1 MTAQTVTVTVDD
13 DEFASTGLWLSAN
26 IKEVLESAGATAIT
40 VTVELNGAP
49 RLSDTPVT
57 VSVGGGT
64 STATSGTDFA
74 TVSDFTVTI
83 AAGTL
88 SQTATFDLTPTD
100 DDVDEGYFESVAVSG
115 TSTVSALS
123 SVIGTAVNIL
133 DDDDRGVTVSDSSL
147 TVKEGSSETYTVVL
161 DSRPTGDVTVTPSRT
176 SGDTDVTVSGAL
188 TFTPD
193 NWSSE
198 QTVTVRAAEDLDGDD
213 DTAEIGHAV
222 SGGDYGSVTAQTVTV
237 TVDDDEF
244 ASTGLWLSANIK
256 EVLESAGATAIT
268 VTVELNGAPRLSDT
282 PVTVSVGGGT
292 STATSG
298 TDFATVSDFTVTI
311 AAGTLSQTA
320 TFDLTPTDDDVDEGY
335 FESVAV
341 SGTSTVSALS
351 SVIGTAVNILDDDDR
366 GVTVSDSSL
375 TVKEGSSETYT
386 VVLDSRPTGDV
397 TVTPSRTS
405 GDADVTVSGALTFT
419 PDNWSSEQTVTV
431 RAAEDLDGDDD
442 TAEIGHAV
450 SGGDYGSVTA
460 QTVTVT
466 VDDDEFAS
474 TGLWLSANIKEV
486 LESAGATAIT
496 VTVELNGAPRL
507 SDTPV
512 EVSVGGGTS
521 TATSGT
527 DFATVSDFTVTIAA
541 GTLSQTATF
550 DLTPTDDDVDEGYF
564 ESVAVS
570 GTSTVSALSSVI
582 GTAVNILDDDDR
594 GVTVSDSSLT
604 VKEGSSETYT
614 VVLDSRPTGDVT
626 VTPSRTSGDTD
637 VTVSGALTFT
647 PDNWSS
653 EQTVTVRAAEDLDG
667 DDDTAMIGHA
677 VSGGDYGSETAGSV
691 TVTVDDDEFAST
703 GLWLSANIKEVLESA
718 GATAITVTVELNG
731 APRLSDTPV
740 TVSVGGGTSTA
751 TSGTDFATVSDFT
764 VTIAAGTLSQT
775 ATFDLTP
782 TDDDVD
788 EGYFE
793 SVAVS
798 GTSTVS
804 ALSSV
809 IGTAVNIL
817 DDDDRGV
824 TVSDSSLTVKEG
836 SSETY
841 TVVLDSEPTG
851 DVTVT
856 PSRTSGDTDVTV
868 SGALTFTPDN
878 WSSAQT
884 VTVRAAEDLDA
895 IDDTAEIDH
904 AVSGGDY
911 GSETAQT
918 VTVTVDD
925 DEFASTG
932 LLLSANIKEVLESAG
947 ATVITVTAT
956 LNRGAR
962 LSDTPVTVSVGAG
975 TSTAT
980 AGTDFA
986 TVNDFTVT
994 IAAGTLSQTAT
1005 FTLEPTDDDV
1015 DEGYFESVEVSG
1027 TSTVSAL
1034 SSVIGTAVNILD
1046 DDDAPTVTLVLTP
1059 ESIEESDD
1067 SDTSSVQENRA
1078 VVTAT
1083 LNWASGVATTVTV
1096 SVLPNA
1102 PAVAGDYSL
1111 SANKELM
1118 IAAGSK
1124 SSTGTVTITAVDNVL
1139 GTADK
1144 TVAVKGSATNTLGII
1159 GPADRALTI
1168 LDDDRTQQNN
1178 RMDPTEVLLSVDNQD
1193 VLESAGATTITVTA
1207 ALDQELMADLSV
1219 TLTVSAGTA
1228 TETEDF
1234 VPIAPLTI
1242 EIDAGRTE
1250 GTTTFVLTPVDDAID
1265 EDDETVV
1272 IQGTAANGGVT
1283 IEPEAGLTLTI
1294 IDDDN
1299 RRVFVAPT
1307 QLSLQRNDSGKYT
1320 VVLDSEPTDMVMI
1333 TISTVKSDTSITFEP
1348 DSLMFSTQDW
1358 MNLQEVTVRSNSKLE
1373 TVTIKNGVQGGG
1385 YDDIRAD
1392 DVVVSVIESQAESA
1406 AEKQSLTITD
1416 RMLLNSV
1423 VGVFDNRR
1431 RTSFSRDSDKR
1442 QRSPADRVEAVLY
1455 ELAKMASATGHE
1467 HSSYRGSSMGQT
1479 DAGIGIGQSWGEGEA
1494 DGSMSGIKFD
1504 IGDDSGVLVTSGE
1517 LFWEQL
1523 WGRSFEIP
1531 LNVAGEDVSQSEGG
1545 PEWTLWGSA
1554 DLQTASGTP
1563 EGGRYDGELRSV
1575 YLGVDRNFGQD
1586 WLAGVAVSRS
1596 TGDVDYSYKAAD
1608 NTVEGLFSTTSLS
1621 SLYPYMHGRLSKN
1634 LEIWMVGGFGSG
1646 DVAATRYRLN
1656 RVETGDLNME
1666 LLAGGFGLD
1675 LAQIGTLRLSLIGD
1689 AGYTSLKVENSQGDI
1704 AGLESSINRYRVGME
1719 GEYDLPAVRPFWQ
1732 LSARSDGGDGQTGSG
1747 LDLVTGV
1754 RYERDRIRFDAQ
1766 GRWLRLHSASNYR
1779 EFSATASLTIVP
1791 KEDGTGLTVRFS
1803 PSWGGAGGGS
1813 FGSLWET
1820 MRLWNDQSPTTD
1832 LNRSVENHAAL
1843 SFEGEIGYGFRPA
1856 RGILTPKIYVS
1867 QDKTGEYSNLFGVG
1881 YVLSGDS
1888 FPGQLEAQ
1896 LPIGPGANRS
1906 GRLIGIRYYYQF

>member
-1 MTAQTVTVTVDD
+1 M
-13 DEFASTGLWLSAN
+13 
-26 IKEVLESAGATAIT
+26 
-40 VTVELNGAP
+40 TVELNGAP
-49 RLSDTPVT
+49 RLSDTPVE

-64 STATSGTDFA
+64 STATSGTDFVA
-74 TVSDFTVTI
+74 VSDFTVTI

-100 DDVDEGYFESVAVSG
+100 DDVDEGYFESV
-115 TSTVSALS
+115 
-123 SVIGTAVNIL
+123 
-133 DDDDRGVTVSDSSL
+133 
-147 TVKEGSSETYTVVL
+147 E
-161 DSRPTGDVTVTPSRT
+161 
-176 SGDTDVTVSGAL
+176 
-188 TFTPD
+188 
-193 NWSSE
+193 
-198 QTVTVRAAEDLDGDD
+198 
-213 DTAEIGHAV
+213 
-222 SGGDYGSVTAQTVTV
+222 
-237 TVDDDEF
+237 
-244 ASTGLWLSANIK
+244 
-256 EVLESAGATAIT
+256 
-268 VTVELNGAPRLSDT
+268 
-282 PVTVSVGGGT
+282 
-292 STATSG
+292 
-298 TDFATVSDFTVTI
+298 
-311 AAGTLSQTA
+311 
-320 TFDLTPTDDDVDEGY
+320 
-335 FESVAV
+335 V

-419 PDNWSSEQTVTV
+419 PDNWSSAQTVTV
-431 RAAEDLDGDDD
+431 RAAEDLDANDD

-450 SGGDYGSVTA
+450 SGGDYGSETA

-496 VTVELNGAPRL
+496 VTVA
-507 SDTPV
+507 
-512 EVSVGGGTS
+512 
-521 TATSGT
+521 
-527 DFATVSDFTVTIAA
+527 
-541 GTLSQTATF
+541 
-550 DLTPTDDDVDEGYF
+550 
-564 ESVAVS
+564 
-570 GTSTVSALSSVI
+570 
-582 GTAVNILDDDDR
+582 
-594 GVTVSDSSLT
+594 
-604 VKEGSSETYT
+604 
-614 VVLDSRPTGDVT
+614 
-626 VTPSRTSGDTD
+626 
-637 VTVSGALTFT
+637 
-647 PDNWSS
+647 
-653 EQTVTVRAAEDLDG
+653 
-667 DDDTAMIGHA
+667 
-677 VSGGDYGSETAGSV
+677 
-691 TVTVDDDEFAST
+691 
-703 GLWLSANIKEVLESA
+703 
-718 GATAITVTVELNG
+718 LNG

-740 TVSVGGGTSTA
+740 TVSVGG
-751 TSGTDFATVSDFT
+751 
-764 VTIAAGTLSQT
+764 
-775 ATFDLTP
+775 
-782 TDDDVD
+782 
-788 EGYFE
+788 
-793 SVAVS
+793 
-798 GTSTVS
+798 
-804 ALSSV
+804 
-809 IGTAVNIL
+809 
-817 DDDDRGV
+817 
-824 TVSDSSLTVKEG
+824 
-836 SSETY
+836 
-841 TVVLDSEPTG
+841 
-851 DVTVT
+851 
-856 PSRTSGDTDVTV
+856 
-868 SGALTFTPDN
+868 
-878 WSSAQT
+878 
-884 VTVRAAEDLDA
+884 
-895 IDDTAEIDH
+895 
-904 AVSGGDY
+904 
-911 GSETAQT
+911 
-918 VTVTVDD
+918 
-925 DEFASTG
+925 
-932 LLLSANIKEVLESAG
+932 
-947 ATVITVTAT
+947 
-956 LNRGAR
+956 
-962 LSDTPVTVSVGAG
+962 G

-1005 FTLEPTDDDV
+1005 FTLDPTDDDV
-1015 DEGYFESVEVSG
+1015 DEGYFESVAVSG
-1027 TSTVSAL
+1027 TSTVPTF
-1034 SSVIGTAVNILD
+1034 SVIGTAVNILD

-1067 SDTSSVQENRA
+1067 SDTSNVQENRA

-1083 LNWASGVATTVTV
+1083 LNRASSEATKVTV
-1096 SVLPNA
+1096 SVLPDS

-1111 SANKELM
+1111 SDNKELT
-1118 IAAGSK
+1118 IAAGLK

-1139 GTADK
+1139 DTPDK
-1144 TVAVKGSATNTLGII
+1144 SVAVKGAATNALGII
-1159 GPADRALTI
+1159 NPADAALTI
-1168 LDDDRTQQNN
+1168 VDDDEFASRGL
-1178 RMDPTEVLLSVDNQD
+1178 LLSADIKE

-1272 IQGTAANGGVT
+1272 IQGTTANGGVT
-1283 IEPEAGLTLTI
+1283 IEPEEGLTLTI

-1307 QLSLQRNDSGKYT
+1307 QLSLQRNDSDKYT

-1358 MNLQEVTVRSNSKLE
+1358 MNLQEVTVRSNLKLE
-1373 TVTIKNGVQGGG
+1373 TVTIKNDVQGGG

-1423 VGVFDNRR
+1423 VDVFDNRR

-1442 QRSPADRVEAVLY
+1442 QRSPAERVEAVLY

-1494 DGSMSGIKFD
+1494 DGSMSGIQFD

-1531 LNVAGEDVSQSEGG
+1531 LNLAGEDVSQSEGG

-1621 SLYPYMHGRLSKN
+1621 SVYPYMHGRLSEN
-1634 LEIWMVGGFGSG
+1634 LELWMVGGFGSG

-1704 AGLESSINRYRVGME
+1704 AGLEGSINRYRVGME

-1867 QDKTGEYSNLFGVG
+1867 QDNTGEYSNLFGVG
-1881 YVLSGDS
+1881 YVLSGES

>member
-1 MTAQTVTVTVDD
+1 M
-13 DEFASTGLWLSAN
+13 G
-26 IKEVLESAGATAIT
+26 AGW
-40 VTVELNGAP
+40 
-49 RLSDTPVT
+49 
-57 VSVGGGT
+57 

-88 SQTATFDLTPTD
+88 SQTATFTLEPTD
-100 DDVDEGYFESVAVSG
+100 DDVDEGYFESVAVSA

-147 TVKEGSSETYTVVL
+147 TVKEGTSETYTVVL
-161 DSRPTGDVTVTPSRT
+161 DSEPTGDVTVTPSRS
-176 SGDTDVTVSGAL
+176 SGDADVTVSGAL

-193 NWSSE
+193 NWSSA
-198 QTVTVRAAEDLDGDD
+198 QAVTVSAAEDLDAND
-213 DTAEIGHAV
+213 DTAVIDHTV
-222 SGGDYGSVTAQTVTV
+222 SGGDYGPVTAQTVTV

-244 ASTGLWLSANIK
+244 ASTGLLLSANIK
-256 EVLESAGATAIT
+256 EVLESAGATTIT
-268 VTVELNGAPRLSDT
+268 VTATLNRGARLSDT
-282 PVTVSVGGGT
+282 PVTVSVGGGW
-292 STATSG
+292 STAIAG
-298 TDFATVSDFTVTI
+298 TDFVAVNDFTVTI

-320 TFDLTPTDDDVDEGY
+320 TFTLEPTDDDVDEGY

-341 SGTSTVSALS
+341 SATSTVSALSSVIGTAVNILDDDDRGVTVSEESLTVNEGSTGTYTVVLDSEPTGDVTVTPSRSSGDADVTVSGALTFTPDNWSSAQAVTVSAAEDLDANDDTAVIDHTVSGGDYGPVTAQTVTVTVDDDEFASTGLLLSANIKEVLESAGATTITVTATLNRGARLSDTPVTVSVGGGWSTATSGTDFVAVNDFTVTIAAGTLSQTATFTLEPTDDDVDEGYFESVAVSATSTVSALS

-375 TVKEGSSETYT
+375 TVKEGTSETYT
-386 VVLDSRPTGDV
+386 VVLDSEPTGDV

-419 PDNWSSEQTVTV
+419 PDNWASAQAVTV
-431 RAAEDLDGDDD
+431 SAAEDLDANDD
-442 TAEIGHAV
+442 TAVIDHTV
-450 SGGDYGSVTA
+450 SGGDYGPVTA

-474 TGLWLSANIKEV
+474 TGVMLSANIKEV

-496 VTVELNGAPRL
+496 VTVELNGGSRSSA
-507 SDTPV
+507 TPV
-512 EVSVGGGTS
+512 VVSVGTG

-527 DFATVSDFTVTIAA
+527 DF
-541 GTLSQTATF
+541 
-550 DLTPTDDDVDEGYF
+550 
-564 ESVAVS
+564 VA
-570 GTSTVSALSSVI
+570 
-582 GTAVNILDDDDR
+582 
-594 GVTVSDSSLT
+594 
-604 VKEGSSETYT
+604 
-614 VVLDSRPTGDVT
+614 
-626 VTPSRTSGDTD
+626 
-637 VTVSGALTFT
+637 
-647 PDNWSS
+647 
-653 EQTVTVRAAEDLDG
+653 
-667 DDDTAMIGHA
+667 
-677 VSGGDYGSETAGSV
+677 
-691 TVTVDDDEFAST
+691 
-703 GLWLSANIKEVLESA
+703 
-718 GATAITVTVELNG
+718 
-731 APRLSDTPV
+731 
-740 TVSVGGGTSTA
+740 
-751 TSGTDFATVSDFT
+751 
-764 VTIAAGTLSQT
+764 
-775 ATFDLTP
+775 
-782 TDDDVD
+782 
-788 EGYFE
+788 
-793 SVAVS
+793 
-798 GTSTVS
+798 
-804 ALSSV
+804 
-809 IGTAVNIL
+809 
-817 DDDDRGV
+817 
-824 TVSDSSLTVKEG
+824 
-836 SSETY
+836 
-841 TVVLDSEPTG
+841 
-851 DVTVT
+851 
-856 PSRTSGDTDVTV
+856 
-868 SGALTFTPDN
+868 
-878 WSSAQT
+878 
-884 VTVRAAEDLDA
+884 
-895 IDDTAEIDH
+895 
-904 AVSGGDY
+904 
-911 GSETAQT
+911 
-918 VTVTVDD
+918 
-925 DEFASTG
+925 
-932 LLLSANIKEVLESAG
+932 
-947 ATVITVTAT
+947 
-956 LNRGAR
+956 
-962 LSDTPVTVSVGAG
+962 
-975 TSTAT
+975 
-980 AGTDFA
+980 
-986 TVNDFTVT
+986 VNDFTVT

-1005 FTLEPTDDDV
+1005 FTLEPT
-1015 DEGYFESVEVSG
+1015 
-1027 TSTVSAL
+1027 
-1034 SSVIGTAVNILD
+1034 
-1046 DDDAPTVTLVLTP
+1046 
-1059 ESIEESDD
+1059 
-1067 SDTSSVQENRA
+1067 
-1078 VVTAT
+1078 
-1083 LNWASGVATTVTV
+1083 
-1096 SVLPNA
+1096 
-1102 PAVAGDYSL
+1102 
-1111 SANKELM
+1111 
-1118 IAAGSK
+1118 
-1124 SSTGTVTITAVDNVL
+1124 
-1139 GTADK
+1139 
-1144 TVAVKGSATNTLGII
+1144 
-1159 GPADRALTI
+1159 
-1168 LDDDRTQQNN
+1168 
-1178 RMDPTEVLLSVDNQD
+1178 
-1193 VLESAGATTITVTA
+1193 
-1207 ALDQELMADLSV
+1207 
-1219 TLTVSAGTA
+1219 
-1228 TETEDF
+1228 
-1234 VPIAPLTI
+1234 
-1242 EIDAGRTE
+1242 
-1250 GTTTFVLTPVDDAID
+1250 DDAID

-1307 QLSLQRNDSGKYT
+1307 QLSLQRDDSGKYT
-1320 VVLDSEPTDMVMI
+1320 VVLDSEPTDMVTI
-1333 TISTVKSDTSITFEP
+1333 TMSIDSGKSITLDP
-1348 DSLMFSTQDW
+1348 VSLMFSTQDW
-1358 MNLQEVTVRSNSKLE
+1358 MNLQEVTVKSNSKLE
-1373 TVTIKNGVQGGG
+1373 TVTIKNNVQGGDY
-1385 YDDIRAD
+1385 YDTLAD

-1442 QRSPADRVEAVLY
+1442 QRSPAERVDAVLY

-1494 DGSMSGIKFD
+1494 DGSMSGIQFD

-1531 LNVAGEDVSQSEGG
+1531 LNLAGEDVSQSEGG

-1621 SLYPYMHGRLSKN
+1621 SLYPYMHGRLSEN

-1754 RYERDRIRFDAQ
+1754 RYGRDRIRLDAQ

-1867 QDKTGEYSNLFGVG
+1867 QDNTGEYSNLFGVG
-1881 YVLSGDS
+1881 YVLSGES

-1906 GRLIGIRYYYQF
+1906 GRLIGIRYYYRF